1 MTTGPHNCNSGSL
14 ARFLQFGDSMFP
26 IGGFSFSCGLESA
39 VQTGVVN
46 DRATLHAFARTALE
60 QAARGDGIA
69 LIAAHRA
76 AMGSDVGS
84 DVAGDVEALIAI
96 DRQVFARKPSDEA
109 RTMSTRMGRK
119 FTEIGV
125 EVIGAPLIRTWLA
138 HIVEGVTPGCY
149 PVALAVNFAA
159 QGLSAREAFLVHHYG
174 VATAILGAALRL
186 MRLSH
191 VDTQAILYDLNA
203 GVDAAYETAAAAR
216 LSDMAGFAPL
226 SDILAAVHTKAH
238 VRLFMN

>member
-1 MTTGPHNCNSGSL
+1 MTTAPDSSGSL
-14 ARFLQFGDSMFP
+14 ARLLQFGDSMFP

-69 LIAAHRA
+69 LIAAHHA
-76 AMGSDVGS
+76 AAASDV
-84 DVAGDVEALIAI
+84 DALIAV
-96 DRQVFARKPSDEA
+96 DRQVFARKPSDET

-119 FTEIGV
+119 FTEIGL

-138 HIVEGVTPGCY
+138 RIAEGATPGCY
-149 PVALAVNFAA
+149 PVALAINFAA
-159 QGLSAREAFLVHHYG
+159 QRLSAREAFLVHHYG

-186 MRLSH
+186 MRVSH
-191 VDTQAILYDLNA
+191 VDTQAILYDLNR

-226 SDILAAVHTKAH
+226 ADILAAVHTKAH

>member
-1 MTTGPHNCNSGSL
+1 MTTGSENGSGSL
-14 ARFLQFGDSMFP
+14 ARLLQFGDSMFP

-76 AMGSDVGS
+76 AVAADVG
-84 DVAGDVEALIAI
+84 ALIAI
-96 DRQVFARKPSDEA
+96 DRQVFARKPSDEV

-138 HIVEGVTPGCY
+138 RIVEGVTPGCY

-203 GVDAAYETAAAAR
+203 GVDAAFETAAAAR

>member
-1 MTTGPHNCNSGSL
+1 MTTGSDNGSGSL

-46 DRATLHAFARTALE
+46 DRTTLHAFARTALE

-76 AMGSDVGS
+76 A
-84 DVAGDVEALIAI
+84 VASDVEALIAI
-96 DRQVFARKPSDEA
+96 DRQAFARKPSDEA

-138 HIVEGVTPGCY
+138 RIVEGVTPGCY
-149 PVALAVNFAA
+149 PIALAVNFAA

>member
-1 MTTGPHNCNSGSL
+1 MTTGSDNGSGSL

-46 DRATLHAFARTALE
+46 DRTTLHAFASTALE

-76 AMGSDVGS
+76 A
-84 DVAGDVEALIAI
+84 VASDVEALIAI
-96 DRQVFARKPSDEA
+96 DRQAFARKPSDEA

-138 HIVEGVTPGCY
+138 RIVEGVTPGCY
-149 PVALAVNFAA
+149 PIALAVNFAA

>member
-1 MTTGPHNCNSGSL
+1 
-14 ARFLQFGDSMFP
+14 MFP

-46 DRATLHAFARTALE
+46 DRTTLHAFARTALE

-76 AMGSDVGS
+76 AVTNDI
-84 DVAGDVEALIAI
+84 EALIAI
-96 DRQVFARKPSDEA
+96 DRQAFARKPSDEA

-138 HIVEGVTPGCY
+138 RIVEAVTPGCY

>member
-1 MTTGPHNCNSGSL
+1 MTTGPDNNSGLL
-14 ARFLQFGDSMFP
+14 ARLLQFGDSMFP

-76 AMGSDVGS
+76 AVTNDI
-84 DVAGDVEALIAI
+84 EALIAI
-96 DRQVFARKPSDEA
+96 DRQAFVRKPSDEA
-109 RTMSTRMGRK
+109 RTMSIRMGRK

-138 HIVEGVTPGCY
+138 RIAEGVTPGCY
-149 PVALAVNFAA
+149 PVALAINFAA